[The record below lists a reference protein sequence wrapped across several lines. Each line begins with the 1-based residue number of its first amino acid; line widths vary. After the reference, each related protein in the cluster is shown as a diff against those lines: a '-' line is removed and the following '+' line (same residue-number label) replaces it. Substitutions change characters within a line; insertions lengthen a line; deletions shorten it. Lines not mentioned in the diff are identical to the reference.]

1 MKGETIM
8 AKTSPKNRR
17 RNARRKNRE
26 RRAAMRGERALVTTR
41 NHIVLGMILRGQGA
55 GTHGD
60 AKKEAN
66 RKACRRKVED

>member
-1 MKGETIM
+1 M
-8 AKTSPKNRR
+8 AKTSPKNRG

-26 RRAAMRGERALVTTR
+26 RRAMMRGESSKLNER
-41 NHIVLGMILRGQGA
+41 NYVVLGMILRGQGA

-66 RKACRRKVED
+66 RKACRGKWDE

>member
-1 MKGETIM
+1 M

-26 RRAAMRGERALVTTR
+26 RRAAMRGESSKLNER
-41 NHIVLGMILRGQGA
+41 NHVVLGMILRGQSA

-66 RKACRRKVED
+66 RKACRGKWDE

>member
-1 MKGETIM
+1 M

-26 RRAAMRGERALVTTR
+26 RRAAMRGESSKLNER
-41 NHIVLGMILRGQGA
+41 NYVVLGMILRGQGA

-66 RKACRRKVED
+66 RKACRGKVEE